1 VTDTLELTA
10 KRIADRGRDALLAR
24 LRPAFADAAGAHAEI
39 LKLDGEQLEQ
49 MVQRA
54 ADRADG
60 LQWRRAL
67 ATVASEELGIGLGEA
82 LGHPAVERA
91 QAIVGAPSYEDSLAA
106 LEARSDAP
114 VALDRRAKAAPP
126 TDAETRP
133 ARFETKPEAA
143 GTRPAPA
150 DAKPVAAETKP
161 ARADAKPAPAKP
173 SPDQSAAP
181 QPGPVEFEPEL
192 PGPRVRRIERAP
204 SQPERTAAPAQ
215 QEHQEG
221 APSVRRIERRPPQP
235 APENRSAEEKPT
247 GPQPKPASAAA
258 QAGLRPAPTEAG
270 PRPAPTEA
278 GARPA
283 PTEAGARPAPT
294 EAGPRPAPTEAGP
307 RPAPTEAGPRPAPTE
322 AGPRPA
328 PTQAGTPPASTETA
342 PSRPAPSGVGSPAR
356 PPDSEG
362 LRVAAIHLG
371 GVTNLRPGESEIELR
386 LSEHGLDIARQSGEI
401 IGRLGWDEIQGLEV
415 PPPRGLL
422 WRRRAP
428 RSHLVVRAGHGDASF
443 EIPSV
448 YPDEL
453 SEHLEPVLERY
464 GRRSAMR

>member
-294 EAGPRPAPTEAGP
+294 EAGPRPAPTEAG
-307 RPAPTEAGPRPAPTE
+307 
-322 AGPRPA
+322 
-328 PTQAGTPPASTETA
+328 TPPASTETA

>member
-278 GARPA
+278 G
-283 PTEAGARPAPT
+283 
-294 EAGPRPAPTEAGP
+294 
-307 RPAPTEAGPRPAPTE
+307 
-322 AGPRPA
+322 PRPA

>member
-278 GARPA
+278 G
-283 PTEAGARPAPT
+283 
-294 EAGPRPAPTEAGP
+294 P